1 MLDSPGLW
9 AMVMYVMPC
18 SITMEYSLR
27 VIESEMAELH
37 SSKIAYLGFEYN
49 SRAIARRCFSPNESS
64 SSQLISSVRHPSRS
78 SRYSRSTSPRISR
91 IRSSVRSLPPLGA
104 G

>member
-37 SSKIAYLGFEYN
+37 SSRIANLGFEYS
-49 SRAIARRCFSPNESS
+49 SRAIAKRCFSPNESS

-78 SRYSRSTSPRISR
+78 SRYSRSTALSSGRSFSSDRSPA
-91 IRSSVRSLPPLGA
+91 PDA